1 MWGEEQAE
9 GEFVGG
15 DEVVCFYGLEGDVM
29 DGLEKGEGLIADE
42 DEADVVFGDFAGGW
56 VEVEAAKIEEALDEF
71 FATIAAHVE
80 EGDIDGGM
88 NFFAPACVLDGGE
101 VFFPEVVCAEAGVE
115 EGEEFG
121 LDFGGVDADEV
132 GGVGI
137 EKGFFVEVLFEGGS
151 DFGLGFARD
160 VGGVLETLDVFGGA
174 AVFVFF
180 AAAAVAGFVA
190 SCVLYGAADGEA
202 CEFVVVL
209 FGDDGGDG
217 CAEEFLAGEAEFG
230 R

>member
-1 MWGEEQAE
+1 MWGEEKAE

-29 DGLEKGEGLIADE
+29 DGLEKGWRIIADE
-42 DEADVVFGDFAGGW
+42 DEPDVVFGDIAGGW

-137 EKGFFVEVLFEGGS
+137 EKGFSVEVLFEGGS
-151 DFGLGFARD
+151 DFGLGFAGD
-160 VGGVLETLDVFGGA
+160 VGGVLEALGVFGGA

-190 SCVLYGAADGEA
+190 SDVFYGAADGEA

-209 FGDDGGDG
+209 FGDVEGDG
-217 CAEEFLAGEAEFG
+217 FIEDIKVIGAEVG
-230 R
+230 